1 MAKRLNEP
9 YGPGERAWVKE
20 KNKAWPR
27 YEAERAAAI
36 RERSDRR

>member
-1 MAKRLNEP
+1 VAKRLNEP
-9 YGPGERAWVKE
+9 YRPGRRAWVKT

-36 RERSDRR
+36 RDRSNRR